1 MFSQASEGPDP
12 CYDPEEEGEVRL
24 KELETDRILLKPD
37 QQKDTPLPSS
47 SFRNNSSTCSQDLV
61 VSSPAFPP
69 VHQSEHANE
78 SIEGYNDSKSI
89 GSQRR
94 DEVLPGIL
102 ISNSDG
108 EEGANDVRNKVTEN
122 EVNDSVSSKLV
133 VVSQKFP
140 FNLNETHC
148 NLDATI
154 PYTPSMT
161 TSVSSEGTSHLVTTL
176 SAISSDVLGEEDI
189 ENSKY
194 NLEVAPVCC

>member
-37 QQKDTPLPSS
+37 QQKDTPLSS
-47 SFRNNSSTCSQDLV
+47 SSHRNNSLTCSHDLV
-61 VSSPAFPP
+61 VSSPASPR
-69 VHQSEHANE
+69 VHQSEHANV
-78 SIEGYNDSKSI
+78 SIEGNNDSKSI
-89 GSQRR
+89 GSKRR
-94 DEVLPGIL
+94 DEVLP
-102 ISNSDG
+102 
-108 EEGANDVRNKVTEN
+108 NDVRDKVTEN

-140 FNLNETHC
+140 FNLNEIHC

-161 TSVSSEGTSHLVTTL
+161 TLVSNEGTSDLVTSL
-176 SAISSDVLGEEDI
+176 SISSDVLREEDI